1 MVPLER
7 TGTDSFETVM
17 SQRGE
22 RLVKSLTAVFLDR
35 ELAADAAQEAFV
47 QLFLNWDEV
56 TQKGDPQ
63 PWLYK
68 VALNR
73 CNDYRRG
80 MARAARLFHR
90 LVETPPDEAASDDS
104 TSQSEFMSFLRTLP
118 ARQRAAA
125 ALYYGADFSVAEIA
139 AVMGIS
145 EGSVNTHLH
154 RARIALQHMATCMS
168 GTVRRSIWTDW

>member
-1 MVPLER
+1 MVPSES
-7 TGTDSFETVM
+7 TWTDSFETVM
-17 SQRGE
+17 SQQGE
-22 RLVKSLTAVFLDR
+22 RLVKSLTSVFLDR

-47 QLFLNWDEV
+47 QLYIHWDEV
-56 TQKGDPQ
+56 TQKGDPE

-80 MARAARLFHR
+80 MARATRLFHR
-90 LVETPPDEAASDDS
+90 LVETLEDEAGDDRAP
-104 TSQSEFMSFLRTLP
+104 QSEFMSIVGGLP
-118 ARQRAAA
+118 VRQRAAA
-125 ALYYGADFSVAEIA
+125 ALYYGADLSIAEIA

-154 RARIALQHMATCMS
+154 RARIALQRLLKAQ
-168 GTVRRSIWTDW
+168 